1 MSAYPNKPTIIAA
14 ALYGISEQ
22 HKTETRKGI
31 VTLPWSDLSNEQRKP
46 FFDAAE
52 FLLGQAFGVGV
63 QSIDRA
69 KLAANIE
76 KQKLVDADANVAVA
90 VFVSIAS
97 VLP

>member
-22 HKTETRKGI
+22 TKKETRKGI
-31 VTLPWSDLSNEQRKP
+31 FDLPWSDLSPEQHKP
-46 FFDAAE
+46 FLDAAE

-63 QSIDRA
+63 QAIDRA
-69 KLAANIE
+69 KLAATIE
-76 KQKLVDADANVAVA
+76 KQKLIEADANVSVA

>member
-14 ALYGISEQ
+14 AIYGISAQ
-22 HKTETRKGI
+22 SKMETRKGVI
-31 VTLPWSDLSNEQRKP
+31 TLPWSDLTTEQRKP
-46 FFDAAE
+46 FLDAAE

-69 KLAANIE
+69 KLAATIE
-76 KQKLVDADANVAVA
+76 KQGLIKADANLVVS